1 MNAATAAGSI
11 AAEALK
17 ELSRKRTTDKIGIGW
32 RGAFAFESQRAE
44 ADEMGQRRS
53 ADDTF

>member
-17 ELSRKRTTDKIGIGW
+17 ELSRKRTTDEIGIGW